1 MRVSREEREHRQHK
15 IEEAQAKLADLP
27 GHSRITDPQLLDRKK
42 AFIEAAPDGAAAKTG
57 KRANGRVYK
66 ARKVPVS
73 FTVEQELLTA
83 FDARAAEL
91 GLSRAAAMALAMSRL
106 VRGELIVRGD
116 Q

>member
-1 MRVSREEREHRQHK
+1 MPHHIAAAEVAVRHALHQAQHALG
-15 IEEAQAKLADLP
+15 IDQTAGLLGWQIDLADIA
-27 GHSRITDPQLLDRKK
+27 RD
-42 AFIEAAPDGAAAKTG
+42 DGAAAKTG

>member
-1 MRVSREEREHRQHK
+1 MAIQRKPPVRP
-15 IEEAQAKLADLP
+15 AADP
-27 GHSRITDPQLLDRKK
+27 AE

-91 GLSRAAAMALAMSRL
+91 GLSRAAAMTLAMSRL